1 MDTKTNA
8 DVPESPHGVSVHG
21 PTEFVRFSNLQRAE
35 HILVMV
41 FFTILIITGLPQKF
55 HESSWAHWLVQ
66 LLGGIDATRLVHR
79 IAGGLFALLAVFH
92 LGRVTIL
99 VALRKAKPAM
109 LPVYKDFRDA
119 VVTLRYNLGLTEENA
134 QFDRFDFRQ
143 KFEYLGLLMGGVVM
157 IVTGAILIFPVFV
170 TQFLPGVLIP
180 AAKTAHSYES
190 LLAFLAL
197 CIWHTYGAH
206 FSPEVFPA
214 DTSIFTGKISR
225 ERMEHEHSLELARLL
240 PPPPPPEPAPVKTI
254 GEGI

>member
-1 MDTKTNA
+1 MKSQPDSGVDKT
-8 DVPESPHGVSVHG
+8 PHNGGHHG
-21 PTEFVRFSNLQRAE
+21 PQEFVRFTNLQRTE
-35 HILVMV
+35 HLLMMI
-41 FFTILIITGLPQKF
+41 FFTVLIITGLPQKF
-55 HESSWAHWLVQ
+55 HEGSWAHWLVQ
-66 LLGGIDATRLVHR
+66 FLGGIDRTRLIHR
-79 IAGGLFALLAVFH
+79 ITGGLFALLAFFH
-92 LGRVTIL
+92 LGRVTIQ
-99 VALRKAKPAM
+99 VARRKARPTM
-109 LPVYKDFRDA
+109 LPVFKDFRDA
-119 VVTLRYNLGLTEENA
+119 VLTLRYNLGLTEEKA

-143 KFEYLGLLMGGVVM
+143 KFEYLGLVMGGMVM
-157 IVTGAILIFPVFV
+157 IVTGTILIYPVLV

-225 ERMEHEHSLELARLL
+225 ERMEAEHSLELARLL
-240 PPPPPPEPAPVKTI
+240 PPPPPEEPAPVKTI